1 MLDSGTCSL
10 HPVPTA
16 FRKGVS
22 ELTYDIDGFL
32 EDLYFFF
39 KYSSARRKDFL
50 AIQDLTN
57 VTAQFLKQPA
67 ETRWIAIKYV
77 AIRVLDQYPNI
88 KEYFLKFLP
97 KEKNFRST
105 VEKTDRYKR
114 ICKYLNDSLVEAAL
128 SFCGYIAND
137 FEEFLK
143 PFQSNEPK
151 IHLMYPA
158 MCQLV
163 ANIMHKFV
171 SRKVLSGDAA
181 KNIAIDVEK
190 AENLKPVK
198 LIDVGTKGK
207 QLLSDPTFSKADQTK
222 FRNGCMNFYKKSTKY
237 LVDHLPLNRPILQYA
252 QYLHPEKRNAHG
264 ATNAIS
270 NLAFKLASVMKGR
283 HSSVFDLPASTT
295 VDEVCYKVRDQWLRY
310 QYEEVK
316 DDWYKRDTND
326 VPTTSKVSQASYW
339 QDAMERCGLV
349 EGGNENFE
357 SCYKRIDHY
366 WRKIG
371 ELVDEDGGK
380 KYTELANLALTVCS
394 LSHGNAA
401 PERGFS
407 VNKALLE
414 SHGYTIQEDTI
425 VSLRIVKDWINV
437 FGGTLKFPI
446 ENELWE
452 RVKGARAKCMTYL
465 EEKKILEEQERRK
478 REEEADNA
486 QHQAEKQSQ
495 VDKLNDD
502 IERCEI
508 GLKTA
513 EEIIDQ
519 GNAKLQDALSSKVL
533 NKNDLV
539 SAQAKISIGLDRKR
553 QCDKELAAL
562 KLKKAKLIK

>member
-1 MLDSGTCSL
+1 MLDLGTCSL
-10 HPVPTA
+10 HPVHTA
-16 FRKGVS
+16 FQKGVS

-32 EDLYFFF
+32 EDLYFF

-77 AIRVLDQYPNI
+77 AVRVLDQYPNI
-88 KEYFLKFLP
+88 KEYFLKFFP

-114 ICKYLNDSLVEAAL
+114 ICKYLNDPLVEAAL

-181 KNIAIDVEK
+181 KNIAINVEK
-190 AENLKPVK
+190 TENLKPVK
-198 LIDVGTKGK
+198 LFDVGTKGK

-270 NLAFKLASVMKGR
+270 NLAFKVASVMKGR

-295 VDEVCYKVRDQWLRY
+295 VDEVCDKVRDQWLRY

-380 KYTELANLALTVCS
+380 KYTQLANLALTVCS
-394 LSHGNAA
+394 LSHGNAVS
-401 PERGFS
+401 ERGFS

-425 VSLRIVKDWINV
+425 VLLRIVKDWINV

-446 ENELWE
+446 TKELRQ
-452 RVKGARAKCMTYL
+452 RVKGARAKYMTYL

-478 REEEADNA
+478 RQEEADNA
-486 QHQAEKQSQ
+486 QHQAEKQSH

-539 SAQAKISIGLDRKR
+539 SAQTKIGIGLDRKR